1 MNLVKKREVNP
12 SAIRVKERKERREG
26 DAAGGLTGSAT
37 FSTRT

>member
-26 DAAGGLTGSAT
+26 DAAGRPIGSAT
-37 FSTRT
+37 PSIRT